1 MIRIAW
7 YILAGAEPLATLN
20 FLPADY
26 RIFAPLGLISIAA
39 IGIFCWHK
47 GAQLQER
54 VNHNSSGRYYS
65 EKNEFMDLLRYYFRH
80 SNKKDLREIL
90 DDCEERFI
98 RGRRLGMS
106 DDEISRELGSPRDIY
121 RYYMG
126 EEIDTAPHRQTCRKR
141 RQIFN
146 YDGPSERHPEF
157 SDNYNPPFYD
167 ADDYEQEEPEAHGTH
182 REAPP
187 LNMFERFLY
196 TLLGRLCAFLGSI
209 FYSYSLPAPS

>member
-1 MIRIAW
+1 M
-7 YILAGAEPLATLN
+7 
-20 FLPADY
+20 
-26 RIFAPLGLISIAA
+26 
-39 IGIFCWHK
+39 K
-47 GAQLQER
+47 
-54 VNHNSSGRYYS
+54 
-65 EKNEFMDLLRYYFRH
+65 KNEFMDLLRYYFRH

-98 RGRRLGMS
+98 RGRHLGMN

-126 EEIDTAPHRQTCRKR
+126 EEIDTAPHRQARRKR

-146 YDGPSERHPEF
+146 YDDPSERHPEF
-157 SDNYNPPFYD
+157 SDNYNSPFYD

-209 FYSYSLPAPS
+209 FLLLFLAAAVVTALISYFPNFMSLSPVPLPQVGSISTLFIAIFLLGLTIVTKYLASICSNALKRSKGRRK

>member
-1 MIRIAW
+1 M
-7 YILAGAEPLATLN
+7 
-20 FLPADY
+20 
-26 RIFAPLGLISIAA
+26 
-39 IGIFCWHK
+39 K
-47 GAQLQER
+47 
-54 VNHNSSGRYYS
+54 
-65 EKNEFMDLLRYYFRH
+65 KNEFMDLLRYYFRH

-209 FYSYSLPAPS
+209 FLLLFLAAAVVTALI